1 MSIQYVHMPV
11 KTKKWQKTKKH
22 KNKPSTEQAT
32 NSMHK
37 IKQQKKKTVAGQK
50 KTHYIHISIK
60 KKTKKLK
67 TNRATNNEQQ
77 TACTKRSSKRKKTV
91 AGQKKAVA
99 ATENSSHSKK
109 QKLQHNTVCT

>member
-1 MSIQYVHMPV
+1 MIIQYVHMPV

-60 KKTKKLK
+60 KNKKAK
-67 TNRATNNEQQ
+67 NKPSNEQRATNSMHKTKQQ
-77 TACTKRSSKRKKTV
+77 KKKTV
-91 AGQKKAVA
+91 AGQKKAAA

>member
-1 MSIQYVHMPV
+1 MFIQYVHMPV

-60 KKTKKLK
+60 KNKKAK
-67 TNRATNNEQQ
+67 NKPSNEQRATNSMHK
-77 TACTKRSSKRKKTV
+77 TKQ
-91 AGQKKAVA
+91 QKKK
-99 ATENSSHSKK
+99 NSSRTKESSSSNRK
-109 QKLQHNTVCT
+109 Q

>member
-1 MSIQYVHMPV
+1 MCIQYVHMPV

-22 KNKPSTEQAT
+22 KNKPSTERAT

-50 KTHYIHISIK
+50 K
-60 KKTKKLK
+60 
-67 TNRATNNEQQ
+67 A
-77 TACTKRSSKRKKTV
+77 A
-91 AGQKKAVA
+91 A

-109 QKLQHNTVCT
+109 QKLQHKTVCT